1 VRVFGC
7 LRGVAAIAVAGL
19 IAGSAPLLP
28 IALLPRVQSSEV
40 RLASTDA
47 ADSPLGDGT
56 ALLMGGTS
64 IPQPSQ
70 LYLDAADA
78 LYLQPRGFGGTLQ
91 SLFTPEDASP
101 TSEAR
106 GEQILDSTILQQFDS
121 GDVSAQNPL
130 VVFGY
135 SQSASISTAVMREL
149 AGQGVPSNDVHFV
162 LIGDPDNPAGGSE
175 VMTSNLSPQ
184 YLEAN
189 VATPNDL
196 YPTDVYTH
204 EYDGVADFPKYPINL
219 LSDLNAALGFIYEH
233 GTYLSLT
240 SEQISDA
247 IQLPTTA
254 ADTMVNYYIIPAE
267 SLPLLDPLRL
277 IPILGQP
284 LYDLLE
290 PDTQILVNLGY
301 GSIDQ
306 GWAPGD
312 ADVVSASGLFP
323 TDLNLGDVATAL
335 GNGLQQGVS
344 DFVADLGNP
353 DTYQITPLV
362 DNPSLSEVA
371 EAGYLYGF
379 LDTPHPTLSEA
390 VQGITELIQAFTAM
404 S

>member
-1 VRVFGC
+1 MGVLGC
-7 LRGVAAIAVAGL
+7 LRAIAAVAVAGL
-19 IAGSAPLLP
+19 IAGAPP
-28 IALLPRVQSSEV
+28 LPRVQSTAV

-101 TSEAR
+101 TSEVR
-106 GEQILDSTILQQFDS
+106 GEQILDSTILQKFDS

-135 SQSASISTAVMREL
+135 SQSASISSDVMREL
-149 AGQGVPSNDVHFV
+149 AGQGVPSDDVHFV

-175 VMTSNLSPQ
+175 IANSNLSPE
-184 YLEAN
+184 YLAAN

-196 YPTDVYTH
+196 FPTDVYTH

-219 LSDLNAALGFIYEH
+219 LSDLNATLGFIYEH

-240 SEQISDA
+240 PEQISDA

-254 ADTMVNYYIIPAE
+254 ADTMVNYYIIPAD

-277 IPILGQP
+277 IPIIGQP
-284 LYDLLE
+284 LYDLFE
-290 PDTQILVNLGY
+290 PDTKILVNLGY

-306 GWAPGD
+306 GWASGD
-312 ADVVSASGLFP
+312 ADVVSASGLLP
-323 TDLNLGDVATAL
+323 TDLNLGDISTAL
-335 GNGLQQGVS
+335 ESGLQQGVS
-344 DFVADLGNP
+344 AFVADLSNP
-353 DTYQITPLV
+353 NTYQITPVV

-371 EAGYLYGF
+371 DAGYLYGF
-379 LDTPHPTLSEA
+379 LDSPHPTVTDA
-390 VQGITELIQAFTAM
+390 IQGITELLQAFTAM

>member
-1 VRVFGC
+1 MRVCGY
-7 LRGVAAIAVAGL
+7 LRGLAVIAVASL
-19 IAGSAPLLP
+19 IAGSPPVSPVSPLP
-28 IALLPRVQSSEV
+28 GMRTSAV
-40 RLASTDA
+40 RLINGTS
-47 ADSPLGDGT
+47 ADLPLGDGT

-78 LYLQPRGFGGTLQ
+78 LYLQPRGFDGILQ
-91 SLFTPEDASP
+91 SLFTPEDVSP
-101 TSEAR
+101 TSQTR
-106 GEQILDSTILQQFDS
+106 GEQILDSTILQKFDS
-121 GDVSAQNPL
+121 GDVSPQNPI

-135 SQSASISTAVMREL
+135 SQSASISSEVMREL
-149 AGQGVPSNDVHFV
+149 AGQGVPSDDVRFV
-162 LIGDPDNPAGGSE
+162 LIGDPDNPDGGME
-175 VMTSNLSPQ
+175 IVTSNLSPE
-184 YLEAN
+184 YLAAN

-196 YPTDVYTH
+196 FPTDVYTH
-204 EYDGVADFPKYPINL
+204 EYDGVADSPKYPVDL

-240 SEQISDA
+240 PEQISDA

-277 IPILGQP
+277 LPIIGQP

-306 GWAPGD
+306 GWASGD
-312 ADVVSASGLFP
+312 ADLVSTSGLFP
-323 TDLNLGDVATAL
+323 TDLNLGDVLSAL
-335 GNGLQQGVS
+335 DSGLQKGVS
-344 DFVADLGNP
+344 DFIADLGKP
-353 DTYQITPLV
+353 DTYQIIPLV
-362 DNPSLSEVA
+362 QNPSLSEVA

-379 LDTPHPTLSEA
+379 LDTPTPTLSEA
-390 VQGITELIQAFTAM
+390 VQAITELIQAFTATT
-404 S
+404 